1 MTHLPNIAPGTDL
14 LDRRF
19 AAVNETIDRVRE
31 IERRHGVTRTAL
43 AAIERELVQLANRAD
58 LFPIEQFPARPGK
71 PTVYRLAE
79 DPDNRFALY
88 ASAGAPGKYQPP
100 HNHTTWAA
108 IAGVHGDEHNVMYE
122 RTDDRS
128 IPGKGRLAKTGER
141 VVSRGVAVSYLPD
154 DFHTIAVKEG
164 SDQALHLHLYGL
176 SLEHLP
182 HRIGFKTP
190 EAVDYEIFMR
200 APNIGAPLIAAS
212 DVKAMLSD
220 GHELA
225 ILDVREEGVFSRR
238 HLLFASSLPLSRLE
252 LKVDALVPRRS
263 TRIVLCDADDGLAQ
277 RAAARLM
284 VLGYRN
290 LAILD
295 GGVEGWSKAGYELFG
310 GTYVP
315 SKAFGE
321 FVEHHEG
328 TPRMEPAEIKAL
340 IDRGRDVVI
349 LDSRPLEE
357 FRKMSIPGGLDC
369 PGAELV
375 HRAFGLVRSPDTLVV
390 VNCAGR
396 TRSIIGAQSL
406 INAGL
411 PNKVVA
417 LKNGTMGW
425 HLAGLKLAEG
435 QKAMA
440 PLPNADGLAK
450 AKAAA
455 ERVARRFDVRSIG
468 TSDLARFEG
477 EAEARSLYVFDVRS
491 PEEYR
496 AGHRPRSR
504 SAPGGQLVQATDSY
518 AATRNA
524 RVVLVDDNGVR
535 ATMTASW
542 LIQMGWN
549 DVYVLD
555 GGLTGPLETGAEP
568 RTVPGLAGVI
578 APWIDPIGLKRLLD
592 IGEAVVVDLDTSLR
606 FRERRI
612 PGAVFGIRSRLRDLV
627 PGLPHG
633 RHIVLTSG
641 DGLAAKLVADEVQAL
656 TKMDVSALLGG
667 TDAWIA
673 SGLPTDSGAAGL
685 PAEPDD
691 VWYRPYDRATG
702 VEEAMKEYLSWELDL
717 VRQIERDGDT
727 RFRIFPA
734 A

>member
-1 MTHLPNIAPGTDL
+1 MTQISNSAPAPDL
-14 LDRRF
+14 LDRRR
-19 AAVNETIDRVRE
+19 AAVDEMIDRVRE
-31 IERRHGVTRTAL
+31 IERRQGVTRPAL
-43 AAIERELVQLANRAD
+43 ASIERELIRLASRSD
-58 LFPIEQFPARPGK
+58 LFPPEQFPARAGK
-71 PTVYRLAE
+71 PAVYRLAE

-100 HNHTTWAA
+100 HNHTTWAV
-108 IAGVHGDEHNVMYE
+108 IAGVYGDEHNVMYD
-122 RTDDRS
+122 RVDDRS
-128 IPGKGRLAKTGER
+128 VPGQGRLAKTGER
-141 VVSRGVAVSYLPD
+141 VVNRGVAVSYLPD
-154 DFHTIAVKEG
+154 DFHTIAVNG
-164 SDQALHLHLYGL
+164 TDQALHLHLYGL

-182 HRIGFKTP
+182 NRIGFKAP
-190 EAVDYEIFMR
+190 EDTTYEVFMR
-200 APNIGAPLIAAS
+200 APNITAPLLPAR
-212 DVKAMLSD
+212 DLKAMITD
-220 GHELA
+220 GGELA

-252 LKVDALVPRRS
+252 LGIDALVPRRS
-263 TRIVLCDADDGLAQ
+263 ARIVLIDADDGLAQ
-277 RAAARLM
+277 RAAAKLM
-284 VLGYRN
+284 RFGYRN

-295 GGVEGWSKAGYELFG
+295 VGVEGWAEAGFELFG

-321 FVEHHEG
+321 FVEHKEE

-340 IDRGRDVVI
+340 VDAGRDVII
-349 LDSRPLEE
+349 LDSRPLDE

-375 HRAFGLVRSPDTLVV
+375 HRAFGMVRSPDTLVV

-425 HLAGLKLAEG
+425 HLAGLKLANGET
-435 QKAMA
+435 AMA
-440 PLPNADGLAK
+440 PLPAAEGLVK
-450 AKAAA
+450 AKEAA
-455 ERVARRFDVRSIG
+455 ERVARRFGVRSIG
-468 TSDLARFEG
+468 PADLARFQ
-477 EAEARSLYVFDVRS
+477 AEAGTRCLYVFDIRS

-496 AGHRPRSR
+496 AGHRPGTR

-542 LIQMGWN
+542 LIQMGWD

-555 GGLTGPLETGAEP
+555 GGLDGPLEIGPEP
-568 RTVPGLAGVI
+568 RTVLGLGSVK
-578 APWIDPIGLKRLLD
+578 APWIDPHGLKLRLD
-592 IGEAVVVDLDTSLR
+592 AGDMVVVDLDTSLR
-606 FRERRI
+606 FRERHI

-627 PGLPHG
+627 PTLPKG
-633 RHIVLTSG
+633 RRLVLTSG
-641 DGLAAKLVADEVQAL
+641 DGLAAKLAADEVQAM
-656 TKMDVSALLGG
+656 TETEVAALLGG
-667 TDAWIA
+667 TEAWVAAGLPMA
-673 SGLPTDSGAAGL
+673 SGTESL

-702 VEEAMKEYLSWELDL
+702 VEAAMKEYLSWELDL

-727 RFRIFPA
+727 RFRTFPSA
-734 A
+734 